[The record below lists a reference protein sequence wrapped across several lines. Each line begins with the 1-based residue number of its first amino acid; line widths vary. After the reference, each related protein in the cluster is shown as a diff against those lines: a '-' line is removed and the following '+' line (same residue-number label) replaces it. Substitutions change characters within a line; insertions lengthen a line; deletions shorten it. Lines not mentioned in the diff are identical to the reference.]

1 MKGFQLKRP
10 SSGLMNNIRIGVCS
24 FFREICYFFM
34 FFMLAVFLI
43 QYMLKARILIF
54 LFGTEKYCIQRQVS
68 PHKNKE
74 VVFIRNT
81 ATSLDN
87 SWL

>member
-1 MKGFQLKRP
+1 
-10 SSGLMNNIRIGVCS
+10 
-24 FFREICYFFM
+24 M

-87 SWL
+87 SWLWQVWTKINHIPFLLTKMQ